1 MGNMIMKLKDL
12 DPRWF
17 TSNESNG
24 EIVGLTFDCPHCRV
38 KRLGVLFHA
47 DGHPAIK
54 STEPSTILGNSKT
67 IWTLTG
73 TSFNDLSLTPSI
85 DASKTGHWHG
95 HIKNGEIC

>member
-1 MGNMIMKLKDL
+1 MKLKDL
-12 DPRWF
+12 DPMLF
-17 TSNESNG
+17 TVNESNTDLY
-24 EIVGLTFDCPHCRV
+24 IVGLTFECPHCRV
-38 KRLGVLFHA
+38 ERLGVIFHA
-47 DGHPAIK
+47 NGHPAIK

-67 IWTLTG
+67 IWTLIG